1 MYIYICI
8 LYIYICIIIIY
19 IYTYLCTLHI
29 YIYMENTSILMY
41 ISHSDGFFLWA
52 HGQGRA
58 TCCQI
63 RFRAMGRLAMV
74 KIRPEKSG
82 KSG

>member
-1 MYIYICI
+1 
-8 LYIYICIIIIY
+8 
-19 IYTYLCTLHI
+19 
-29 YIYMENTSILMY
+29 MENTSILMY

>member
-1 MYIYICI
+1 M
-8 LYIYICIIIIY
+8 
-19 IYTYLCTLHI
+19 
-29 YIYMENTSILMY
+29 
-41 ISHSDGFFLWA
+41 GFFLWA

-82 KSG
+82 KKWLGDVEKPMFQYSG

>member
-1 MYIYICI
+1 
-8 LYIYICIIIIY
+8 
-19 IYTYLCTLHI
+19 
-29 YIYMENTSILMY
+29 MENTSILMY

-74 KIRPEKSG
+74 KIRPEKSEKVVRRCG
-82 KSG
+82 KPMFQYSG

>member
-1 MYIYICI
+1 
-8 LYIYICIIIIY
+8 
-19 IYTYLCTLHI
+19 
-29 YIYMENTSILMY
+29 MENTSILMY

-63 RFRAMGRLAMV
+63 RFRAMGRLAKLV

-82 KSG
+82 VWMCGKPMFQYTLW

>member
-1 MYIYICI
+1 MYY
-8 LYIYICIIIIY
+8 YNIY
-19 IYTYLCTLHI
+19 IYMYLCTLHI
-29 YIYMENTSILMY
+29 YIYVFMYITYIYMENTSILMY

>member
-1 MYIYICI
+1 MYLLLHIYIYIHVFM
-8 LYIYICIIIIY
+8 YI
-19 IYTYLCTLHI
+19 TYI